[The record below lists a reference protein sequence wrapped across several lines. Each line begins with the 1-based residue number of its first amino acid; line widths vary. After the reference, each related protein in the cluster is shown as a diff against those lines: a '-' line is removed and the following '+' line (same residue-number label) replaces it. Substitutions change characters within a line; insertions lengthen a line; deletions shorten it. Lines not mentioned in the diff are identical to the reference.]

1 MGKLTDND
9 RSARINAVSKNLKA
23 GLEGNL
29 GDNYLVIQVG
39 LAQQTILDLNP
50 QLAALTADVI
60 KNAINENSGM
70 SKQQQYQL
78 RANVLLNV
86 FRNMQ
91 QENQIEVMK

>member
-1 MGKLTDND
+1 M
-9 RSARINAVSKNLKA
+9 
-23 GLEGNL
+23 
-29 GDNYLVIQVG
+29 IQVG